1 MPGSGGIGR
10 RIYGMT
16 EGWPREERFG
26 LAGQMERTALGIPSN
41 ITVIEKVFAL
51 MSGMLEAA

>member
-1 MPGSGGIGR
+1 
-10 RIYGMT
+10 MT
-16 EGWPREERFG
+16 EEWPREERFG

-51 MSGMLEAA
+51 MSGMLGRLEAA

>member
-1 MPGSGGIGR
+1 
-10 RIYGMT
+10 MT

-26 LAGQMERTALGIPSN
+26 LAGQMGRAALGIPSN

-51 MSGMLEAA
+51 MSGMLGRLEAA